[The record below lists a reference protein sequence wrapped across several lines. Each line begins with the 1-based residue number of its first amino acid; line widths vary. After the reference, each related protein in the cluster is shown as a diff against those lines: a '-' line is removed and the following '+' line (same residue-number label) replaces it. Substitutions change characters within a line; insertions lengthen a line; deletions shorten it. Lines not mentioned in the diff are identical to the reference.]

1 MFRTQ
6 WAVVPGSEQTDADTG
21 ITTVQL
27 RFPKTLSASSTDSTD
42 RNLKIEEM
50 YGALADPE
58 DKELRVSAI
67 KQTLSGHDYY
77 YLYIEPGEDSS
88 GISNAEKF
96 AETYYDLLGDSING
110 DYYTDTLG
118 YNVRNYENFKVKLVL
133 PATDK
138 INAGGAVTDQNR
150 DDTLFLRKSTDT
162 TMDVSKSF
170 ENASTS
176 KVFSGILGNKGTD
189 ANKQTLNDLKA
200 DALKLAGS
208 ATSSDEEQTSTFLSY
223 MYINMK
229 DHLSVLN
236 KVDEATKLSE
246 NAWNIAKYTSSSAG
260 YLSSY
265 DKDTDTYSYDYSI
278 TPLNNYVNYDYI
290 LSKNLSIEET
300 MGNSDKNEARTV
312 LVNSGDI
319 VVSANNS
326 DSSFQGIV
334 IAGGDVRFDN
344 SVKSFRG
351 LVITGAKLIVDH
363 NMTISADASFVAK
376 LLKDCSESSDSNV
389 KAITV
394 DVLRNYDSTKEEG
407 NTEVT
412 GVSISDIS
420 YEDILEFQNWKRN
433 VE

>member
-1 MFRTQ
+1 M
-6 WAVVPGSEQTDADTG
+6 
-21 ITTVQL
+21 
-27 RFPKTLSASSTDSTD
+27 
-42 RNLKIEEM
+42 
-50 YGALADPE
+50 
-58 DKELRVSAI
+58 
-67 KQTLSGHDYY
+67 
-77 YLYIEPGEDSS
+77 
-88 GISNAEKF
+88 
-96 AETYYDLLGDSING
+96 GD
-110 DYYTDTLG
+110 
-118 YNVRNYENFKVKLVL
+118 
-133 PATDK
+133 
-138 INAGGAVTDQNR
+138 
-150 DDTLFLRKSTDT
+150 
-162 TMDVSKSF
+162 
-170 ENASTS
+170 
-176 KVFSGILGNKGTD
+176 
-189 ANKQTLNDLKA
+189 
-200 DALKLAGS
+200 
-208 ATSSDEEQTSTFLSY
+208 
-223 MYINMK
+223 
-229 DHLSVLN
+229 
-236 KVDEATKLSE
+236 
-246 NAWNIAKYTSSSAG
+246 
-260 YLSSY
+260 
-265 DKDTDTYSYDYSI
+265 
-278 TPLNNYVNYDYI
+278 
-290 LSKNLSIEET
+290 
-300 MGNSDKNEARTV
+300 SDKNEARTV